1 MNSGQKDLIF
11 YFLEEMDLN
20 STNADSFHNQSISL
34 IKKFEEIGT
43 DYSELNSVMNELS
56 DLFINLCASIKSKY
70 FEYGILTA
78 STIENTRFE

>member
-56 DLFINLCASIKSKY
+56 DLFINLCASIKAKY